1 MTGEDQDGYGVAMV
15 MVVAHRG
22 ASAAYQ
28 ENTLEAFEAA
38 RAQGAE
44 GLELD
49 VRRSADDVL
58 VVHHDAHLTDGRL
71 IAEVAASDLPSWLP
85 TLAEVL
91 DMAGDLWVNVEIK
104 NLPDEPDYDAGE
116 TISVAVAGL
125 VMSQLLAF
133 DPPAGESPP
142 TLADRLLVSSFNVD
156 SLTSIRSV
164 EPGVPLG
171 LLVWG
176 QVDPASTIARVE
188 AHGFDAVN
196 PQDIMVDQG
205 FVDRAK
211 RAGLGINVWTVDDP
225 ERMVALAD
233 MGVDSIITNDPALAV
248 ATLGE
253 AGLLDS

>member
-1 MTGEDQDGYGVAMV
+1 MV

-22 ASAAYQ
+22 ASAAFK

-38 RAQGAE
+38 RAHGAA

-58 VVHHDAHLTDGRL
+58 VVHHDAHLADGRL
-71 IAEVAASDLPSWLP
+71 ISELPASELPEWLP

-116 TISVAVAGL
+116 TISLAVAGL
-125 VMSQLLAF
+125 VTSHLLGF
-133 DPPAGESPP
+133 ESAGSGQMVSF
-142 TLADRLLVSSFNVD
+142 ADKLMVSSFNVD
-156 SLTSIRSV
+156 SLIKIRSV
-164 EPGVPLG
+164 EPDIPLG

-196 PQDIMVDQG
+196 PQDLMVDAS
-205 FVDRAK
+205 FVDRAR
-211 RAGLGINVWTVDDP
+211 RAGLAINVWTVDDP
-225 ERMVALAD
+225 ERMIALAEL
-233 MGVDSIITNDPALAV
+233 GVDSIMTNDPALATV
-248 ATLGE
+248 TLGE
-253 AGLLDS
+253 AGFLD

>member
-1 MTGEDQDGYGVAMV
+1 MV

-38 RAQGAE
+38 REHGAA

-58 VVHHDAHLTDGRL
+58 VVHHDAHLDDGRL
-71 IAEVAASDLPSWLP
+71 IAEVPASELPDWLP

-91 DMAGDLWVNVEIK
+91 DMADDLWVNVEIK

-125 VMSQLLAF
+125 VTSHLPGIDQLDG
-133 DPPAGESPP
+133 DPAALFAE
-142 TLADRLLVSSFNVD
+142 RLLVSSFNVD
-156 SLTSIRSV
+156 SLTKIRSV
-164 EPGVPLG
+164 EPAIPLG

-188 AHGFDAVN
+188 AHGFEAVN
-196 PQDIMVDQG
+196 PQNIMVDQA
-205 FVDRAK
+205 FVDRAR
-211 RAGLGINVWTVDDP
+211 RAGLSINVWTVDDP
-225 ERMVALAD
+225 ERMVALAE
-233 MGVDSIITNDPALAV
+233 MGVDSIITNDPALASV
-248 ATLGE
+248 TLRE
-253 AGLLDS
+253 AGLLS

>member
-1 MTGEDQDGYGVAMV
+1 

-22 ASAAYQ
+22 ASSAYK

-38 RAQGAE
+38 RSHGAS

-58 VVHHDAHLTDGRL
+58 VVHHDAHLADGRL
-71 IAEVAASDLPSWLP
+71 ISEVPASELPDWLP

-91 DMAGDLWVNVEIK
+91 DMAGDLWLNVEIK

-116 TISVAVAGL
+116 TISLAVAGL
-125 VMSQLLAF
+125 VTSYLSGHEVPGGDLGPSF
-133 DPPAGESPP
+133 
-142 TLADRLLVSSFNVD
+142 ADKLLVSSFNVD
-156 SLTSIRSV
+156 SLIKIRSV
-164 EPGVPLG
+164 EPAIPLG

-196 PQDIMVDQG
+196 PQDLMVDQA

-211 RAGLGINVWTVDDP
+211 RAGLAINVWTVDDP
-225 ERMVALAD
+225 ERMVALAR
-233 MGVDSIITNDPALAV
+233 MGVHSIITNDPALAV
-248 ATLGE
+248 VTLGA
-253 AGLLDS
+253 AGLLD